1 MVAFQNRRIRVGPA
15 AARLAAPR
23 TPCKDRVMSE
33 THAPT
38 PTGSSTTRVWDLPT
52 RLFHWT
58 LAALVLC
65 SVVSAKIG
73 GSAMVWHTRFGY
85 AVAALLLFRLAWG
98 LVGGRWSRFASF
110 VYGPGSLLRYLRGQS
125 RPDDHHEVG
134 HSPLGALS
142 VFALLAWLLVQ
153 VGTGLVSDDEI
164 SFIGPLNRFID
175 PALGLEATGWHKHWG
190 EIGIYVLVGLHIA
203 AIAFYVAFKGKQLV
217 GPMLG
222 GDKTGLPPGTPAS
235 ADGPGQRGLAV
246 VLLVVA
252 ASAVSAVVLSAP

>member
-1 MVAFQNRRIRVGPA
+1 MPD
-15 AARLAAPR
+15 P
-23 TPCKDRVMSE
+23 
-33 THAPT
+33 HT
-38 PTGSSTTRVWDLPT
+38 PTATSTVRVWDLPT

-73 GSAMVWHTRFGY
+73 GGAMLWHTRFGY
-85 AVAALLLFRLAWG
+85 AIAALLIFRLAWG
-98 LVGGRWSRFASF
+98 LVGGRWSRFVSF
-110 VYGPGSLLRYLRGQS
+110 IYGPASVLRYLRGQS
-125 RPDDHHEVG
+125 RPGDHHEVG

-142 VFALLAWLLVQ
+142 VFGLLGWLAIQ

-164 SFIGPLNRFID
+164 SFIGPLNRFVD
-175 PALGLEATGWHKHWG
+175 PALGLAATGWHKHWG

-203 AIAFYVAFKGKQLV
+203 AIAFYVGFKRKQLI

-222 GDKTGLPPGTPAS
+222 GDKAGLPADTPAS
-235 ADGPGQRGLAV
+235 ADGARQRGVAA

-252 ASAVSAVVLSAP
+252 AALVSAVVLSAP